1 MHFRVNSGHDLKHD
15 PIKAIVGPRP
25 IGWISTLNKNGK
37 VNLSPYSFFNL
48 ISSNP
53 HLIGFSSHGKKDA
66 QTLVEESGNFVC
78 NFASWKH
85 RDEVNQS
92 SAPLALGVSEL
103 DAVGLH
109 SSPSSFIEAPRVAD
123 VPAALECLWVETLP
137 LKSVNGKTSDFHLV
151 IGEVVGV
158 YIDNQFVH
166 NGLVDTGAMEPILRG
181 GYHDFFKIVNDGKFS
196 LQRPKDGGHNA

>member
-1 MHFRVNSGHDLKHD
+1 MHYQVSSGHNLKHD

-48 ISSNP
+48 ISSDP

-66 QTLVEESGNFVC
+66 QTLVEESGDFVC

-103 DAVGLH
+103 DAVGLR
-109 SSPSSFIEAPRVAD
+109 SCPSNFVKAPRVD
-123 VPAALECLWVETLP
+123 GVPAALECLWVETLP
-137 LKSVNGKTSDFHLV
+137 LKSVNGQVSDFNLV
-151 IGEVVGV
+151 VGEVIGV
-158 YIDNQFVH
+158 YIDNQFV
-166 NGLVDTGAMEPILRG
+166 NNDLVDTAAMEPILRG
-181 GYHDFFKIVNDGKFS
+181 GYHDFFKIVSNGKFS
-196 LQRPKDGGHNA
+196 LQRPADGDHNA